1 MSQSG
6 NFTIISFH
14 FFVTIK
20 KKKIPM
26 SMSPLHFTERSRVN
40 YAYRGGLHICII
52 RDPSS
57 EHIELWQIF
66 VWS

>member
-1 MSQSG
+1 
-6 NFTIISFH
+6 
-14 FFVTIK
+14 
-20 KKKIPM
+20 M